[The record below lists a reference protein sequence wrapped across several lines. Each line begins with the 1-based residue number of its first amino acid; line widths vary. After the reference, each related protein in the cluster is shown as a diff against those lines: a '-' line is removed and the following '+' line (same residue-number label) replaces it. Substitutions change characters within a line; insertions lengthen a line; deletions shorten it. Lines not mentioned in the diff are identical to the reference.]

1 MFEATLATS
10 NSKVCS
16 LNFFLF
22 ISWSLGFRALSF
34 LWFVYPRAFLS
45 FALSQSLTGAS
56 HSIHLDAWSLPS
68 SHPAPNPYVSGKTQ
82 QWVHLQDSEVTQG
95 FYKVVRTVAWN
106 QSRQEAYVPDSAG
119 VCKKTGAKD
128 LKPYIQFTLSMR
140 SRGIQQNPLHF
151 ADECFAEQWK
161 RF

>member
-95 FYKVVRTVAWN
+95 FYKVVRTVA
-106 QSRQEAYVPDSAG
+106 
-119 VCKKTGAKD
+119 
-128 LKPYIQFTLSMR
+128 
-140 SRGIQQNPLHF
+140 
-151 ADECFAEQWK
+151 
-161 RF
+161 